1 MVFSLEIFNSFR
13 SAAACKMLK
22 LINLLIQTPVR
33 TPTTPTPPQQLIA
46 QLDTDPVKNI
56 EKIKEY
62 FSSTEVKTI
71 LMNEGNDALLAKIK
85 TLAPP
90 PITYPPP
97 PTSGGKGKL
106 KTSSLF
112 KCTYIELK
120 AKVKKKIER
129 MKKPKITVSALNT
142 KAKMID
148 FLRNRSS

>member
-1 MVFSLEIFNSFR
+1 
-13 SAAACKMLK
+13 ML
-22 LINLLIQTPVR
+22 LF
-33 TPTTPTPPQQLIA
+33 TTIHL
-46 QLDTDPVKNI
+46 QLDTDPVINI
-56 EKIKEY
+56 EKIKDY
-62 FSSTEVKTI
+62 LSSPEVNQI

-97 PTSGGKGKL
+97 ASGGKGKL